1 MSGVVK
7 PITKKIVKMYKSGMN
22 VPEIIRAINGTYSQ
36 VTSALRRAQ
45 ERGEIPINKEK
56 KPPITNVEAL
66 RRRYDMKTGGIG
78 EALTANASPEV
89 WVFAAEHT
97 VNNGYDSMA
106 EYLIDLLVEA
116 YYEQGGA
123 K

>member
-7 PITKKIVKMYKSGMN
+7 PITKKIVKMYKSGMD
-22 VPEIIRAINGTYSQ
+22 VPEIIRSINGTYPQ
-36 VTSALRRAQ
+36 VTAALKRAQ
-45 ERGEIPINKEK
+45 ERGEIPINKE

-66 RRRYDMKTGGIG
+66 RRRYDIKTGGIG
-78 EALTANASPEV
+78 EALAANASPEV

-97 VNNGYDSMA
+97 INNGYGSMA

-123 K
+123 E

>member
-7 PITKKIVKMYKSGMN
+7 PITKKIVKMYKSGMD
-22 VPEIIRAINGTYSQ
+22 VPEIIRAINGTYPQ
-36 VTSALRRAQ
+36 VTSAIRRAQ
-45 ERGEIPINKEK
+45 ERGEIPINKE

-78 EALTANASPEV
+78 EALMANASPEV

-97 VNNGYDSMA
+97 INNGYASMA
-106 EYLIDLLVEA
+106 EYLIDLLIEA

>member
-7 PITKKIVKMYKSGMN
+7 PITKKIVKLYKSGMD
-22 VPEIIRAINGTYSQ
+22 VPEIIRAINGTYPQ
-36 VTSALRRAQ
+36 VTSAIRRAQ

-56 KPPITNVEAL
+56 PPITNVEAL
-66 RRRYDMKTGGIG
+66 RRRYDIKTGGIG
-78 EALTANASPEV
+78 EALAANASPEV
-89 WVFAAEHT
+89 WVFAAEHM
-97 VNNGYDSMA
+97 VNNGYGSMA
-106 EYLIDLLVEA
+106 EYLIDLLIEA

>member
-7 PITKKIVKMYKSGMN
+7 PITKKIVKMYKSGMD
-22 VPEIIRAINGTYSQ
+22 VPEIIRAINGTYPQ
-36 VTSALRRAQ
+36 VTSAIRRAQ
-45 ERGEIPINKEK
+45 ERGEIPINKE

-78 EALTANASPEV
+78 EALMANASPEV

-97 VNNGYDSMA
+97 INNGYGSMA
-106 EYLIDLLVEA
+106 EYLIDLLIEA

>member
-7 PITKKIVKMYKSGMN
+7 PITKKIVKMYKSGMD
-22 VPEIIRAINGTYSQ
+22 VPEIIRAINGTYPQ
-36 VTSALRRAQ
+36 VTSAIRRAQ
-45 ERGEIPINKEK
+45 ERGEIPIDKK
-56 KPPITNVEAL
+56 KPPITNIAAL
-66 RRRYDMKTGGIG
+66 RNRYAMKTGGLG
-78 EALTANASPEV
+78 EALMANASPEV

-97 VNNGYDSMA
+97 ANNGYDSMA
-106 EYLIDLLVEA
+106 EYLIDLLIEA

>member
-7 PITKKIVKMYKSGMN
+7 PITKKIVKMYKSGMD
-22 VPEIIRAINGTYSQ
+22 VPEIIRAINGTYPQ
-36 VTSALRRAQ
+36 VTSAIRRAQ
-45 ERGEIPINKEK
+45 ERGEIPINKET
-56 KPPITNVEAL
+56 PPITNVEAL

-78 EALTANASPEV
+78 EALMANASPEV

-97 VNNGYDSMA
+97 ANNGYDSMA

>member
-7 PITKKIVKMYKSGMN
+7 PITKKIVKMYKSGMD
-22 VPEIIRAINGTYSQ
+22 VPEIIRAINGTYPQ
-36 VTSALRRAQ
+36 VTSAIRRAQ
-45 ERGEIPINKEK
+45 ERGEIPINKK
-56 KPPITNVEAL
+56 KPPITNIAAL
-66 RRRYDMKTGGIG
+66 RNRYDMKTGGLG
-78 EALTANASPEV
+78 EALMANASPEV

-97 VNNGYDSMA
+97 ANNGYDSMA
-106 EYLIDLLVEA
+106 EYLIDLLIEA